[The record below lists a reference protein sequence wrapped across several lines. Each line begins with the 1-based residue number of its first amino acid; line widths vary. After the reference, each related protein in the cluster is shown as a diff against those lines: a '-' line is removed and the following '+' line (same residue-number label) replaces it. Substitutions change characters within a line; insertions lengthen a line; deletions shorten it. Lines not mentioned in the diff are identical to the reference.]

1 MVSRVQV
8 PLPLLSRFRFCP
20 GHRVIWSVAAR
31 ERAATQIFPG
41 PLQFFL
47 EFREQVPRV
56 ASKSSDVRPK
66 ITMACVD
73 CKDRNYI
80 TKKNRRNNP
89 DRLELA
95 KFCPRCSKQ
104 TTHRETR

>member
-1 MVSRVQV
+1 M
-8 PLPLLSRFRFCP
+8 
-20 GHRVIWSVAAR
+20 
-31 ERAATQIFPG
+31 
-41 PLQFFL
+41 
-47 EFREQVPRV
+47 

-89 DRLELA
+89 DRLA
-95 KFCPRCSKQ
+95 MNKFCPKCGKQ
-104 TTHRETR
+104 TEHRETR

>member
-1 MVSRVQV
+1 MPSPTGSVDPSFVS
-8 PLPLLSRFRFCP
+8 
-20 GHRVIWSVAAR
+20 SV
-31 ERAATQIFPG
+31 
-41 PLQFFL
+41 
-47 EFREQVPRV
+47 REQVPTV
-56 ASKSSDVRPK
+56 ASKSVDVRPK

-95 KFCPRCSKQ
+95 KFCPKCGKQ
-104 TTHRETR
+104 TSHRETR

>member
-1 MVSRVQV
+1 M
-8 PLPLLSRFRFCP
+8 PP
-20 GHRVIWSVAAR
+20 GTHDAPRDTRRKTTENPS
-31 ERAATQIFPG
+31 TFPK
-41 PLQFFL
+41 
-47 EFREQVPRV
+47 EQVAV

-89 DRLELA
+89 DRLGMN
-95 KFCPRCSKQ
+95 KFCPKCGKH
-104 TTHRETR
+104 TEHRETR

>member
-1 MVSRVQV
+1 M
-8 PLPLLSRFRFCP
+8 
-20 GHRVIWSVAAR
+20 
-31 ERAATQIFPG
+31 
-41 PLQFFL
+41 
-47 EFREQVPRV
+47 

-95 KFCPRCSKQ
+95 KFCPRCTKQ
-104 TTHRETR
+104 TAHRETR

>member
-1 MVSRVQV
+1 MCVATACPLVHVRGGAPEDIVSA
-8 PLPLLSRFRFCP
+8 S
-20 GHRVIWSVAAR
+20 
-31 ERAATQIFPG
+31 TFPK
-41 PLQFFL
+41 
-47 EFREQVPRV
+47 EQVAV
-56 ASKSSDVRPK
+56 ASKSTDVRPK

-95 KFCPRCSKQ
+95 YELEEARPFARIQ
-104 TTHRETR
+104 DV

>member
-1 MVSRVQV
+1 VDFSKRVASRNLVCRACVSLDDARAT
-8 PLPLLSRFRFCP
+8 
-20 GHRVIWSVAAR
+20 SVAR
-31 ERAATQIFPG
+31 PFHPSTFPK
-41 PLQFFL
+41 
-47 EFREQVPRV
+47 EQVAV

-89 DRLELA
+89 DRLSFN
-95 KFCPRCSKQ
+95 KFCPKCGKH
-104 TTHRETR
+104 TEHRETR